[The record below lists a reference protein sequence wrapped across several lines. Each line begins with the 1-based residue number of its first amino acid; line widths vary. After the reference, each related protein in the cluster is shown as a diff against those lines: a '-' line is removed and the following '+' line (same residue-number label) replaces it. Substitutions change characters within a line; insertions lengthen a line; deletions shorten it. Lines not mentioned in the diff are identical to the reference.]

1 MNYTQIYKKMIAE
14 AKETFAKYI
23 PDSEEL
29 LKSIKIVVCSS
40 DSVKKEVMK
49 FCKKINTQYRDIDLT
64 DQIILGK
71 TINGEGEYGIV
82 LNEEADDD
90 DGTMY
95 MTMWHEIAHCY
106 AWEKDGVTCSI
117 MDFPMP
123 FGNDFEKKLRDRW
136 SQTMGYDFW
145 KEFVA
150 ENIAYYLM
158 QMTGKYEDY
167 IKVIDSLD
175 TMLETCLNEIDTSI
189 TADRDQH
196 QYLYKFFSLLFA
208 ERRAEMMKE
217 KIDLSMVNDPEIEY
231 HLKGDIIMQGNYAR
245 GKIPFGFK
253 RKDEDPHLI
262 EISPDDA
269 AIIRRIF
276 TEISE
281 DRESCYTLA
290 KKMKEEKLLG
300 RMWSELGLK
309 VMIQNRLYYGCLQ
322 TKDFTHEGIPAH
334 CRRHPGAP

>member
-231 HLKGDIIMQGNYAR
+231 HLKGDIIMEAGMAWIDDGPKDTLAELFEILYEQMNKQEFWVADNQFLIRVGEAR
-245 GKIPFGFK
+245 RNFLDSLKELQQNEDCS
-253 RKDEDPHLI
+253 DED
-262 EISPDDA
+262 
-269 AIIRRIF
+269 F
-276 TEISE
+276 
-281 DRESCYTLA
+281 
-290 KKMKEEKLLG
+290 
-300 RMWSELGLK
+300 
-309 VMIQNRLYYGCLQ
+309 
-322 TKDFTHEGIPAH
+322 
-334 CRRHPGAP
+334 

>member
-1 MNYTQIYKKMIAE
+1 MNYTQTYKKMIIEAE
-14 AKETFAKYI
+14 ETFAKYI
-23 PDSEEL
+23 PDSEEI

-40 DSVKKEVMK
+40 DSVEKEVMK
-49 FCKKINTQYRDIDLT
+49 FCKKFNAQYRDFDLT

-71 TINGEGEYGIV
+71 TVNGEGEYGIV

-90 DGTMY
+90 EGTMY

-106 AWEKDGVTCSI
+106 AWEKDGVTCNI

-123 FGNDFEKKLRDRW
+123 FRNDFEKKLRDRW
-136 SQTMGYDFW
+136 NQTMGYDFW

-189 TADRDQH
+189 TADRDQD

-208 ERRAEMMKE
+208 ERRDEMMKE
-217 KIDLSMVNDPEIEY
+217 HIDLSMVNDPEVEY
-231 HLKGDIIMQGNYAR
+231 HLKGDIIMEAGMAWIDDGPKETLAELFEILYEQMNKKEFWVADNKFLIRVGEAR
-245 GKIPFGFK
+245 RNFLDSLKELQENEDCS
-253 RKDEDPHLI
+253 DED
-262 EISPDDA
+262 
-269 AIIRRIF
+269 F
-276 TEISE
+276 
-281 DRESCYTLA
+281 
-290 KKMKEEKLLG
+290 
-300 RMWSELGLK
+300 
-309 VMIQNRLYYGCLQ
+309 
-322 TKDFTHEGIPAH
+322 
-334 CRRHPGAP
+334 